1 MLLKIRGERRDDRKL
16 TNGRKITLKDGR
28 DVFQIFSSYLKT
40 GNWLFAWPDIRLWIV
55 LFKNKNITKMSCYI
69 LGKNIYW
76 VKILSVLFSSF
87 G

>member
-40 GNWLFAWPDIRLWIV
+40 GN
-55 LFKNKNITKMSCYI
+55 
-69 LGKNIYW
+69 
-76 VKILSVLFSSF
+76 
-87 G
+87 